1 MLALRREGERATKYK
16 LVLTGR
22 REDNVNV
29 NFSMKFFKLLQL
41 L

>member
-1 MLALRREGERATKYK
+1 MLALRGEGERATKCK

-29 NFSMKFFKLLQL
+29 NFSM
-41 L
+41 